1 MKLDSEQTV
10 EAARAE
16 VQGLLRAH
24 VADWLAGRRLSAPEV
39 DCANAVMLKILDG
52 KCKMPADEKRVMR
65 ELYRQL
71 ERRCGRLLG
80 PSVHELVEAAGERP
94 DEAMRSR
101 IYEQRVLA
109 ETAIARPVMK
119 AFKAMIRST
128 GLLDTVRG
136 ARRTV

>member
-1 MKLDSEQTV
+1 
-10 EAARAE
+10 
-16 VQGLLRAH
+16 
-24 VADWLAGRRLSAPEV
+24 
-39 DCANAVMLKILDG
+39 MLKILDG

>member
-1 MKLDSEQTV
+1 MKLDREQARA
-10 EAARAE
+10 AAREDVRAS
-16 VQGLLRAH
+16 LRAH
-24 VADWLAGRRLSAPEV
+24 VADWLAGRELGAPEV

-80 PSVHELVEAAGERP
+80 PGVHDLVEAAGEHP

-109 ETAIARPVMK
+109 ETAIARPLMK

-128 GLLDTVRG
+128 GLLDVVPESRKEG
-136 ARRTV
+136 

>member
-1 MKLDSEQTV
+1 MKLDREQA
-10 EAARAE
+10 AARAD

-24 VADWLAGRRLSAPEV
+24 VAGWLAGRELGAPEV

-94 DEAMRSR
+94 GEAMRSR

-109 ETAIARPVMK
+109 ETAIARPAMK

-128 GLLDTVRG
+128 GLLDVVPESRKEG
-136 ARRTV
+136 